1 MLRFAKVYM
10 YSLNA
15 DQNERRAPLLM
26 LNQMHSESK
35 LRLNPQEKC
44 LG

>member
-1 MLRFAKVYM
+1 MLRIAKVY
-10 YSLNA
+10 SLSV
-15 DQNERRAPLLM
+15 DQNEPRASLLM

-35 LRLNPQEKC
+35 LGLNPQEKC